1 MNKIF
6 YIVIFFVFISCESR
20 TNYKK
25 PKDLIPKDQMIDLL
39 TDMHKINGITGIKNK
54 DGLKANNYISVLY
67 EKYQIDSTR
76 FASSNLYYTSKI
88 SEYEKIFK
96 EVKKRI
102 EGQRILF
109 EDDSLILMD
118 PKGKELRRPDMK
130 QRNKDAILK

>member
-6 YIVIFFVFISCESR
+6 FIVIFIVFLSCESR
-20 TNYKK
+20 TKYEK

-39 TDMHKINGITGIKNK
+39 TDMHIINGVTGIKNK
-54 DGLKANNYISVLY
+54 DGLKANNYISLLY

-88 SEYEKIFK
+88 SEYEKMFK

-102 EGQRILF
+102 EGQRTLF
-109 EDDSLILMD
+109 EEDSLMLMD
-118 PKGKELRRPDMK
+118 PQGKELRRPDIK
-130 QRNKDAILK
+130 KRNKDAILK

>member
-1 MNKIF
+1 M
-6 YIVIFFVFISCESR
+6 
-20 TNYKK
+20 
-25 PKDLIPKDQMIDLL
+25 KDIITIM
-39 TDMHKINGITGIKNK
+39 TTGIKNK
-54 DGLKANNYISVLY
+54 NGLKANNYISVLY

>member
-1 MNKIF
+1 MKNYY
-6 YIVIFFVFISCESR
+6 YIVVFFIFFSCESR

-39 TDMHKINGITGIKNK
+39 TDMHIVNGVTGIRNRN
-54 DGLKANNYISVLY
+54 GLKANNYISFLY

-76 FASSNLYYTSKI
+76 FASSNLYYTSNI
-88 SEYEKIFK
+88 SEYEKMFK

-109 EDDSLILMD
+109 EDDSLMIRD
-118 PKGKELRRPDMK
+118 PKGKELRRPDIK
-130 QRNKDAILK
+130 KRNKDSILK

>member
-6 YIVIFFVFISCESR
+6 YIVIFFLTLSCESR

-39 TDMHKINGITGIKNK
+39 TDMHNINGITGIKNK
-54 DGLKANNYISVLY
+54 EGLKANNYIPLLY
-67 EKYQIDSTR
+67 EKYEIDSAR

-88 SEYEKIFK
+88 SEYEKMFK

-102 EGQRILF
+102 DAQRILI
-109 EDDSLILMD
+109 EDDSLILMN
-118 PKGKELRRPDMK
+118 PKGKELKRPDIK
-130 QRNKDAILK
+130 KRNKNAILK